1 MAKSKRVSTPKPKK
15 FKAPKAPKSVTS
27 TFALVEISK
36 GREYVRKLVENDHR
50 VPFTLRGYLIAGKAN
65 IGPADEVGTEFAA
78 NIEGI
83 TIGSPEFVVLDKA
96 GREYAMSANTF
107 VGDKLQCDDGF
118 DCLVKGTV
126 KKVLGDAEGLPYIK
140 CADGKHYLSGQIGN
154 HGELVG
160 LYKVD

>member
-1 MAKSKRVSTPKPKK
+1 VST
-15 FKAPKAPKSVTS
+15 SGSWS
-27 TFALVEISK
+27 T
-36 GREYVRKLVENDHR
+36 
-50 VPFTLRGYLIAGKAN
+50 GKAN

-126 KKVLGDAEGLPYIK
+126 KKVLGDAEGLPVHQMRRRQALPLRPDRQSRGA
-140 CADGKHYLSGQIGN
+140 CRAL
-154 HGELVG
+154 
-160 LYKVD
+160 